1 MFDKDKI
8 DSYFNTDLQKR
19 AEPAKK
25 KSGYDKRTRIV
36 RMAKLLFPSIAAVL
50 IGTLLIFPSL
60 KHDIRDL
67 KLDITRPKKEELEK
81 LHVENTVLYVT
92 NKDNQVNN
100 FTARNID
107 EIEPGSKIIKL
118 SFPEGMLPVNL
129 TGWVNLKSLSGY
141 FDQSTNIIQLTDS
154 VEMFYNEGVEVH
166 TDEVFYDFNQEK
178 GYSNSPVAA
187 EGIFGTL
194 LAEGFE
200 FTNKDNILTFT
211 GHNDIVIHEES
222 LKDR

>member
-1 MFDKDKI
+1 MFNKDKI
-8 DSYFNTDLQKR
+8 DSYFNTDLQKL
-19 AEPAKK
+19 AEPNRKK
-25 KSGYDKRTRIV
+25 NVYDKRTRIV
-36 RMAKLLFPSIAAVL
+36 HMIKLLFPSIAAVL

-118 SFPEGMLPVNL
+118 SFPEGMLPVSL

-141 FDQSTNIIQLTDS
+141 FDQSTNIIKLTDS

-166 TDEVFYDFNQEK
+166 SDEVYYDFNQEK

-200 FTNKDNILTFT
+200 FSNKDNILTFT